1 MLSLSM
7 ELSQHR
13 VEAAAVTVTAG
24 VIGLE
29 PDPGWL
35 LRPAVRADTDALRVF
50 LTGLSLRSRYL
61 RFFAGVLP
69 VTPAFLGRMTG
80 GVTARGELVDALV
93 VTGPGKT
100 GPVIGHGMATDTT
113 DDAGRA
119 VTDLGVVVADAH
131 QGRGAGSALIRALT
145 ARAQARGA
153 TTLAM
158 DVLAENR
165 EMLGLIAHY
174 FPVAR
179 YSRTGPYV
187 SVHVQLPVHQEEPAR
202 EPASI
207 VSPGDLRRT
216 ESPPADADLPV
227 G

>member
-1 MLSLSM
+1 
-7 ELSQHR
+7 
-13 VEAAAVTVTAG
+13 VTFAASVTG
-24 VIGLE
+24 PDG
-29 PDPGWL
+29 DPGWL
-35 LRPAVRADTDALRVF
+35 IRPAARADADALRVF
-50 LTGLSLRSRYL
+50 LTGLSLRTRYL

-80 GVTARGELVDALV
+80 DVTPRGELVDALV
-93 VTGPGKT
+93 VTGPGVT
-100 GPVIGHGMATDTT
+100 GPIIGHGMASDTT
-113 DDAGRA
+113 DDAGRP

-145 ARAQARGA
+145 ARAAARGA
-153 TTLAM
+153 TTLAL

-165 EMLGLIAHY
+165 EMLALIAHY
-174 FPVAR
+174 FPVGR

-187 SVHVQLPVHQEEPAR
+187 SVHVQLPIHQEEPAG

-207 VSPGDLRRT
+207 VSPGDLPRA
-216 ESPPADADLPV
+216 EPPRADADLPV